1 MAAEWLYFNGVNA
14 SRGEYAHEPLSADE
28 LARLILGEQ
37 PSPDRVDPDPEQRAA
52 LRERHLADT
61 SGAFRVK
68 EGIDP
73 IDLAQ
78 AGWGVIFPATIDAA
92 PIREALSELLTWRQA
107 QAGSRYR
114 ECSGAQGYRLGE
126 SKVAFL
132 RRQGAATSGPVD
144 PDRFPYYL
152 LLVGSP
158 EEIPFRFQYQL
169 DVQYAVGRIHFATL
183 DEYAAYARS
192 VVAAER
198 DGVTLARRIVFAGV
212 QHPDDMATARSLQG
226 LVQPLAA
233 DLARHPQRGE
243 WTVTTIT
250 GAEATKDRLSQ
261 LLHHEPP
268 ALLFTASHG
277 VEFDPIDSRQMVHQ
291 GAILCADWPG
301 LRAWQSR
308 AIPPQFYLSADDI
321 AGSTSLHGAFIFQF
335 ACFGAG
341 CPREDDFPHLS
352 GSRTNIAE
360 RPFVAALPQRVL
372 GLPRGGALAYIG
384 HVERAWTFSFSDV
397 RGGRQIETFSSTLR
411 RLLFAGTPV
420 GYALEFFN
428 ERYAE
433 LATVLTED
441 IENARWGQAIDPIE
455 LSTRWTEH
463 NDARSYII
471 LGDPAAHMCRQR
483 APEAADMT
491 PRIMT
496 SSPSPST
503 PLPSPAPLPSGSAPV
518 TPPSSSP
525 SGSAPPPSPSQSIV
539 YSAVPVP
546 AGSLPPETP
555 VIPVALTDA
564 GASFG
569 LFGNKPAE
577 AMQKLSATL
586 QEFGERLAATLQ
598 QVITDAAHLEVETY
612 VAEAP
617 EIINYRQGNFAGASL
632 RAVTRMSLDGDT
644 QVLVPVGDDGVD
656 ERLWAIHVSMV
667 QQAQANRAEMVR
679 AIAAAAAGLLSAL
692 QGK

>member
-471 LGDPAAHMCRQR
+471 LGDPAARMCRQR